1 MMATSAMIAV
11 MMRMIGFASIAM
23 FNSHCAPAQISMPIL
38 AAPAAIVVATVVVV
52 NSCKAPIAVKMI
64 GDRADTLSD
73 HSSITV
79 GGIAS
84 RCVSDMAICASVAS
98 RVACS

>member
-1 MMATSAMIAV
+1 MMATSAMMAV

-23 FNSHCAPAQISMPIL
+23 FRSHCAPAQINRPIL

-52 NSCKAPIAVKMI
+52 SSCNAAMAVKMI
-64 GDRADTLSD
+64 GDRAETLSA
-73 HSSITV
+73 HSSIAV

-98 RVACS
+98 R